1 MENNISTYIDCIIN
15 NTKECNSEY
24 FDKVRNFFNQNI
36 DDITNILPKETI
48 SKLLFIAKDFYYN
61 TGNILI
67 DDYTYDKLES
77 YIGLENKNY
86 IGSKSSAKHANYTV
100 KHKFI
105 MGSLSKIQIK
115 EDKEG
120 NVNWNDYANEFN
132 KYIQKANKCKYYE
145 TTPKL
150 DGCSFSAEFTVNK
163 NNEFEFVSCATRG
176 DGTYGSDIKHLFIP
190 IMETS
195 EYWNKIKECC
205 LDILSPDENEY
216 LCIRG
221 EILVPLNIFTEKYSD
236 KFVNPRSYVS
246 GMLGLKADDIDKETI
261 LNSDLHFVCYDYR
274 IYNKETNTYKE
285 ISWMNHHEVSYRLI
299 YNYLNHIGE
308 LPDTKY
314 CMLFPYNANITGDD
328 IVNIYNVYDDYR
340 KNKSIYALDG
350 IVFKPNTSSR
360 LYNDNRERPLD
371 SVALK
376 FIPMINE
383 TEIIDIEWNVKKTG
397 EYFPKAII
405 KPIYLDGKEIKKASL
420 HNYNYII
427 NHNCGIGSIVK
438 ISLAGDIIPYVYEIV
453 KPNGIDNINIPGDT
467 SILTEKSGNIHLMKK
482 FTDENEIMKNK
493 FIASATALNIN
504 TIGPVIS
511 KMLWENLH
519 TDSENLDNII
529 YLMTDENYKLITD
542 KLGSSKTIMNVINNL
557 KEYKEHLT
565 LEDIILSFCFKSCGH
580 RASNLCAKI
589 IRGKEYSTSSFSSI
603 AYTWSLNPDSIE
615 YKKVM
620 NAVSLLNINIANNTE
635 DTIINLNDNDKIPVI
650 LTGSPKSFG
659 YISKKDF
666 LNKHTEYIETVSWK
680 ECKILFTDD
689 LNSTSSKMKKAAK
702 LNIEIK
708 EYF

>member
-61 TGNILI
+61 TENILI

-504 TIGPVIS
+504 TIGPAIS

-519 TDSENLDNII
+519 TDSKNLDNII

-589 IRGKEYSTSSFSSI
+589 IRGKEYSTSSFSAI

-666 LNKHTEYIETVSWK
+666 LNKHTEYIETVNWK

>member
-1 MENNISTYIDCIIN
+1 MENNILTYIDCIIN
-15 NTKECNSEY
+15 NTKECTSEY
-24 FDKVRNFFNQNI
+24 FNKVRNFFNQNI
-36 DDITNILPKETI
+36 DDITDILPKETI

-115 EDKEG
+115 EDKAG
-120 NVNWNDYANEFN
+120 NVIWTDYANEFN

-145 TTPKL
+145 ITPKL

-195 EYWNKIKECC
+195 EYWDKIKECC

-221 EILVPLNIFTEKYSD
+221 EVLVPLNIFTEKYSD

-314 CMLFPYNANITGDD
+314 CMLFSYNANITGDD
-328 IVNIYNVYDDYR
+328 IKNIYNVYDDYR

-504 TIGPVIS
+504 TIGPAIS
-511 KMLWENLH
+511 KMLWERLH
-519 TDSENLDNII
+519 TDIENLDNII
-529 YLMTDENYKLITD
+529 YLMTDENYNLITD

-557 KEYKEHLT
+557 KEYKDHLT

-589 IRGKEYSTSSFSSI
+589 IRGKEYSTASFSSI

-620 NAVSLLNINIANNTE
+620 NAVSSLNISIANNTE
-635 DTIINLNDNDKIPVI
+635 DTIINLNNNDKILVI

-666 LNKHTEYIETVSWK
+666 LNKHTEYIETTNWK

-689 LNSTSSKMKKAAK
+689 LNSTSSKMKKADK